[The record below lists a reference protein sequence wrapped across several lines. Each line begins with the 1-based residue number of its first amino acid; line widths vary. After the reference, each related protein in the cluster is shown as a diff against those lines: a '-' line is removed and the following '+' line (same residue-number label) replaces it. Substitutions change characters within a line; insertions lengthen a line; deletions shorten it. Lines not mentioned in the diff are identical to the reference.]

1 MQGDAD
7 IAAAAALLAEPAR
20 AALVTAVIA
29 DGALPVTDLADRARI
44 APSTASEHLRRL
56 VAGGFLNSE
65 KRGRHRYY
73 GLADPA
79 VAAAVEALA
88 LVAPQPPVRSL
99 REATRSELL
108 RDARTCYDHLAGRI
122 GVALAQSLERQR
134 VLVRRNG
141 DYALGP
147 QAGAR
152 LGALGVDLAALER
165 PRRPVVRGC
174 LDWSEREFHVA
185 GALGAALADRFFE
198 LGWIRRREGN
208 RSVEVTARAARASR
222 TSWASITPDAPY
234 VVGGKRFRCDPD
246 ALLRAAVEAFCDR
259 KGGPDDSDQGRGSR
273 VSEPSARGSHRRLA
287 HAKPRKQC
295 RLRALARP
303 RVRGLRGQPER
314 RRGRGRPAYH
324 SLSIIPGGVEAVVI
338 GTRPEI
344 AEDTMRECADLGI
357 KHVWMHRGPGA
368 GSVSKARPRMA
379 VSMASP

>member
-20 AALVTAVIA
+20 AVFVTAVIA

-56 VAGGFLNSE
+56 VAGGFLSSE

-73 GLADPA
+73 RLADPA

-122 GVALAQSLERQR
+122 GVALAQSLERQS
-134 VLVRRNG
+134 VLVRRSG

-147 QAGAR
+147 QAAAR
-152 LGALGVDLAALER
+152 LEALGVDLAALER

-174 LDWSEREFHVA
+174 LDWSERELHVA

-208 RSVEVTARAARASR
+208 RSVEVTAHGRAGFS
-222 TSWASITPDAPY
+222 
-234 VVGGKRFRCDPD
+234 
-246 ALLRAAVEAFCDR
+246 
-259 KGGPDDSDQGRGSR
+259 
-273 VSEPSARGSHRRLA
+273 SE
-287 HAKPRKQC
+287 
-295 RLRALARP
+295 
-303 RVRGLRGQPER
+303 
-314 RRGRGRPAYH
+314 
-324 SLSIIPGGVEAVVI
+324 
-338 GTRPEI
+338 
-344 AEDTMRECADLGI
+344 LGI
-357 KHVWMHRGPGA
+357 EHD
-368 GSVSKARPRMA
+368 
-379 VSMASP
+379 